1 MFKRCC
7 GKNPWELFPKN
18 PRGDNLWG
26 FCLYS
31 STDHQRE
38 HISENT
44 FFGPLFSLKFYDH
57 NSMFV
62 GVFSEMLREKYAGD
76 MVNFSYES
84 QLDVRNLI
92 SFIK

>member
-44 FFGPLFSLKFYDH
+44 FIGPPFCLTIF
-57 NSMFV
+57 NIMFV

-76 MVNFSYES
+76 MVNFNYDSP
-84 QLDVRNLI
+84 LDVRNFL
-92 SFIK
+92 